1 MDLDEVAHFEPPHQ
15 NLRCWQILLFSS
27 LVLKELTTTC
37 HPVITE
43 ALYNALLL
51 VLLLFCYSGQY
62 VWRSFKLVTM
72 KLIRFGK

>member
-1 MDLDEVAHFEPPHQ
+1 MDLDEVAHYHQ

-27 LVLKELTTTC
+27 LVLKELITTC

-43 ALYNALLL
+43 ALYNSLLL